1 MPRHLLCFF
10 SLTAFLSSPVYSSE
24 YELGMYIGRYHFS
37 NPNDDIQ
44 HISDTFKKPIN
55 LSINIG
61 KYYPINN
68 QQKLSIYGLFD
79 YTDNEET
86 LSTASYSIS
95 DRKEM
100 SILGLGSAYRYQ
112 LFESWY
118 VKGALEMGYY
128 NDKVTFKETG
138 EETLSKSNSGL
149 AYAFGIST
157 GYQLSQRWSL
167 EGGVKYIKLDEN
179 KYGGFDFSK
188 ASNTYFGAV
197 FSF

>member
-86 LSTASYSIS
+86 LSTTS
-95 DRKEM
+95 
-100 SILGLGSAYRYQ
+100 
-112 LFESWY
+112 
-118 VKGALEMGYY
+118 
-128 NDKVTFKETG
+128 
-138 EETLSKSNSGL
+138 
-149 AYAFGIST
+149 
-157 GYQLSQRWSL
+157 
-167 EGGVKYIKLDEN
+167 
-179 KYGGFDFSK
+179 
-188 ASNTYFGAV
+188 
-197 FSF
+197 